1 MICGV
6 RMDRISARNLDKYS
20 AVDISKTFG
29 EGHSNRE
36 IKYKNGEL
44 YNSKSAAETLKRMGF
59 SEKTP
64 FFGSMIANH
73 NRKTEAAREMI
84 TSAFADVLDPAT
96 FDQVGLFG
104 QREGGAPQ
112 GAMTGAF
119 IKSELLELERAADQ
133 GGELRQDYLSE
144 IHRLESISDTV
155 DDPAL
160 VEVYGTDN
168 KALLR
173 ALVYNLRGFD
183 YSIFE
188 IENVLKRLEGAAH
201 SSVVEAAVTRGG
213 VFQDERTQL
222 AVDQRLLPGLA
233 WVVSETCGLYNHM
246 IRKSLPDETKQQFL
260 DTLGRLGGVVSIM
273 AAFDQ
278 TAMQELNADLNAT
291 MAKLLSPEVGADAG
305 SPALSPET
313 QDALDNIDADLDD
326 LIAQMEQDSSTSDTG
341 SDISRSESSS
351 AEAFSAAPSVADLFA
366 LEDLDGFTSDEERLK
381 ALSLLQLLETRQE
394 AYDAGLELNPLD
406 SETIDYLAQVLANMK
421 EQVGLSPDSDMA
433 ETGLDVS
440 SSDSSSVEAPLAE
453 APRAEYFEVENP
465 ESFESPE
472 DFLRDLLDF
481 IDSLGSPF
489 GPENLDAGHTLDSVA
504 PRPDPDDTAGLEAMD
519 APEQGQDELTGDV
532 ASESVSYEAVDIDEI
547 DLDALDQV
555 LADVRPVLEGT
566 VDPGEIDL
574 DALDQLLAD
583 VEDMR
588 RGNSETMEQ

>member
-104 QREGGAPQ
+104 PREGGAPR

-144 IHRLESISDTV
+144 IHRLESMSDTLNN
-155 DDPAL
+155 PRL
-160 VEVYGTDN
+160 IESFGTDN

-173 ALVYNLRGFD
+173 AFAKDFRLFEA
-183 YSIFE
+183 SIGSE
-188 IENVLKRLEGAAH
+188 AEKAVTLLEEAAH
-201 SSVVEAAVTRGG
+201 SSVLEAAVTRGG
-213 VFQDERTQL
+213 VFQDERTQR
-222 AVDQRLLPGLA
+222 AVDERLLPSLVRVA
-233 WVVSETCGLYNHM
+233 SDVRNQYEAE
-246 IRKSLPDETKQQFL
+246 IRILPLLGFGKELDEKKQLML

-291 MAKLLSPEVGADAG
+291 MAKLLSPEVGADAR

-313 QDALDNIDADLDD
+313 QDALDNVDADLDD

-341 SDISRSESSS
+341 SDMSRSDVPS
-351 AEAFSAAPSVADLFA
+351 AKAHSTEPSVTDVFA
-366 LEDLDGFTSDEERLK
+366 VEDLKGFTSDEERLE
-381 ALSLLQLLETRQE
+381 ALSMLQFLEWRQE
-394 AYDAGLELNPLD
+394 AYASGMELKPLGSD
-406 SETIDYLAQVLANMK
+406 TIDYLTEVLANMK
-421 EQVGLSPDSDMA
+421 EQAGLSPDSDTA
-433 ETGLDVS
+433 DTGLDVS

-453 APRAEYFEVENP
+453 APRAEAFEVENR
-465 ESFESPE
+465 ESLASPY
-472 DFLRDLLDF
+472 DFLRDLLEF
-481 IDSLGSPF
+481 IDSLDAKYASGNP
-489 GPENLDAGHTLDSVA
+489 DAGDTLDSVV
-504 PRPDPDDTAGLEAMD
+504 PPPDPDDTAGLDAMD
-519 APEQGQDELTGDV
+519 APEQGRDELTGDV
-532 ASESVSYEAVDIDEI
+532 ASVEFSPELPDVDEI
-547 DLDALDQV
+547 DQV
-555 LADVRPVLEGT
+555 L
-566 VDPGEIDL
+566 
-574 DALDQLLAD
+574 
-583 VEDMR
+583 
-588 RGNSETMEQ
+588 RGVWDYLGKNPETQD